1 MSQDPMAEKWA
12 RLRFAVVGH
21 LLVKPPGYGEL
32 GPALVEL
39 ATQSWTHPS
48 TGEKTQFALSTIE
61 RWYYMA
67 ARSED
72 PIRTLRK
79 KVRSDAGRGRIL
91 TAKLLTELEQQYRAH
106 PSWSYQLH
114 ADNLQALVEEKPS
127 LGPSPSYATLRRTMK
142 RCGWHRRPRKRDTPG
157 GRRALERL
165 ERREVRSYEVSHPHA
180 LWHLDGHQGSRSVL
194 VGEHWHAPVCLCVLD
209 DYSRLGCH
217 AQWYLTE
224 DAECVAHS
232 FKQAMMK
239 RRRPRSALSDNGG
252 AMTAGEIE
260 NGLTGLSIVH
270 DTTLPESP
278 YQNGKQES
286 FWCQIEGRLLPMV
299 ESVRPLTLPLL
310 NLATQAWLEQ
320 EYNRSRHSEL
330 GESPLERMLAGT
342 DVSRPCPSL
351 DELNFHFTIKQT
363 RRQRL
368 SDGTVSIE
376 GTRFEVPSKFRAM
389 ERVVVRYARWEPS
402 RVYLVDPRDS
412 DKSLGRL
419 YPQDKRK
426 NADSRRRTLEPT
438 APVTPLEPVEPVP
451 PLLRKLLAEYA
462 ATGLPPAYIPHNSEQ
477 ASEGQDN
484 G

>member
-1 MSQDPMAEKWA
+1 MSHDPMAEKWA
-12 RLRFAVVGH
+12 RLRFAVVGQ
-21 LLVKPPGYGEL
+21 LLVKPPAHGEL
-32 GPALVEL
+32 VQALTEL
-39 ATQSWTHPS
+39 AAQRWTHPS

-67 ARSED
+67 VRSED

-79 KVRSDAGRGRIL
+79 RVRSDAGRSRVL
-91 TAKLLTELEQQYRAH
+91 TAKLLIELEKQYRAH
-106 PSWSYQLH
+106 PSWTYQLH

-127 LGPSPSYATLRRTMK
+127 LGPSPSYPTIRRTMK

-157 GRRALERL
+157 GRRAQERL

-180 LWHLDGHQGSRSVL
+180 LWHFDGHQGSRSVL
-194 VGEHWHAPVCLCVLD
+194 VGEQWHAPVCLCFLD

-224 DAECVAHS
+224 DAACVAHS
-232 FKQAMMK
+232 FVQAMMK

-260 NGLTGLSIVH
+260 NGFIGLSIVH
-270 DTTLPESP
+270 ERTLSESP

-286 FWCQIEGRLLPMV
+286 FWGQIEGRLLPML
-299 ESVRPLTLPLL
+299 ESVRPLTLPIL
-310 NLATQAWLEQ
+310 NQATHAWLEQ
-320 EYNRSRHSEL
+320 EYNRTRHSEI
-330 GESPLERMLAGT
+330 GESPLERMLSGN

-363 RRQRL
+363 RRQRF

-376 GTRFEVPSKFRAM
+376 GIRFEVPSKFRAM
-389 ERVVVRYARWEPS
+389 ERVSVRYARWEPS
-402 RVYLVDPRDS
+402 RVYLVDPHDS
-412 DKSLGRL
+412 DKSLARL
-419 YPQDKRK
+419 YPQDKHK

-438 APVTPLEPVEPVP
+438 AALTPTEPVEPVP

-462 ATGLPPAYIPHNSEQ
+462 ATGLPPAYIPHDSEH
-477 ASEGQDN
+477 ATKDQDH